1 MRDANVSH
9 GRITLPHGTSYR
21 VLVLPPVET
30 MRPELLEKIERMVS
44 DGAILLGRPPR
55 RSPSMQN
62 YPAADAEVER
72 MARSMWGGCF
82 DAKGAN
88 SSRLPIES

>member
-1 MRDANVSH
+1 
-9 GRITLPHGTSYR
+9 
-21 VLVLPPVET
+21 

-82 DAKGAN
+82 DTKGAN
-88 SSRLPIES
+88 DYGKGRIYNGTAALSKRSSPR